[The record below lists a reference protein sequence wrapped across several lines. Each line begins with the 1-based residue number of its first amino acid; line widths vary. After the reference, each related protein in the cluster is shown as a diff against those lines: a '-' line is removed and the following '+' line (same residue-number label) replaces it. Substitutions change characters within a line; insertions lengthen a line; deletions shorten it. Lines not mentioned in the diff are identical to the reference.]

1 MQKILVILF
10 FTLGIGSLKIA
21 NGQVPDT
28 LRYLRQIVA
37 NKNIYINQPFSKLE
51 DSLRISI
58 QGFTP
63 LNPLNENSLE
73 NKNIFRFIYSPNP
86 QDMSSSFPWLIV
98 VWETMPSFQVTRRL
112 YHLYQ
117 KGQYSTDA
125 SQYYRQFIIKDI
137 YLRE

>member
-51 DSLRISI
+51 DSLRIAI
-58 QGFTP
+58 KGFTP
-63 LNPLNENSLE
+63 TTLLKNINEE
-73 NKNIFRFIYSPNP
+73 KDVIFRFAYSSNPEDIIYSY
-86 QDMSSSFPWLIV
+86 PWLIV
-98 VWETMPSFQVTRRL
+98 VWETRPSFQVTRRL

-125 SQYYRQFIIKDI
+125 SQYYRPFIIKDI
-137 YLRE
+137 YLIE